1 MKRLCQVVLANASRH
16 FDREWT
22 YVVPEPLRESID
34 IGSVVYV
41 PFGTRK
47 TPSRGFVTR
56 FLPELPDQYDEEK
69 IRDISALLSDR
80 PAVTEEQVKLA
91 FEMKRRYYCTVGD
104 ALDTMVP
111 PTVLSVGDRRV
122 KAARLVDMDEATELL
137 DSGDLRSL
145 KQVRVIELLLEHEEA
160 SCIEIRQA
168 ADVSQGV
175 LNTLAKNGVI
185 EFLQRTVA
193 RKLPEELEE
202 VEPADA
208 FEATE
213 AQRKAI
219 EEIDDA
225 AYAATPGELNEF
237 LLHGVTGSG
246 KTEVYL
252 QVADHVLS
260 RGRQVLILV
269 PEIALTPQM
278 TRRLVARFGE
288 RVAILHSRLTPAGRY
303 ETWQRI
309 LAQEIPIVV
318 GARSAVF
325 APLKN
330 IGLIVVD
337 EEQESSYKAE
347 TKPRYYAVDIA
358 RIRAMMNGAVLV
370 LGSATPQVS
379 SYWRAKNGFSTLL
392 NLPERISDAGMAD
405 VEVIDMRAEYA
416 RGNLSIFSEC
426 LTRELFYTIE
436 RGEQAMIL
444 LNRRGF
450 SRTIVCRSCGWQMR
464 CPFCDI
470 ALTSHRNPYGGEAKL
485 PNRMVCHLCE
495 RLARVPKYCP
505 KCSSEEIM
513 ALGAG
518 TQQVEEEINKQLPHA
533 RILRMDLD
541 TTRGRFSHK
550 EILDA
555 FERHEADVLVG
566 TQMIAKGHDFHNV
579 TLSAILSADQLLG
592 AGEFRASE
600 QAFQLMTQVAG
611 RAGRGLKKGRVIIQ
625 AVQPDHFVVKAAA
638 KQDYDAFYRE
648 EIIFRNRMAYLPFG
662 HIGMAQLKGF
672 DRYETEDVARAFQR
686 EVAALIDQ
694 YGGTFSNTI
703 LTDASPAPVERI
715 RSRYRYRVMVRD
727 ESAENLTRLLFM
739 AADRLKRPKGVSLA
753 IDIDPWTTF

>member
-22 YVVPEPLRESID
+22 YGVPEPLRESID
-34 IGSVVYV
+34 IGSVVHV

-47 TPSRGFVTR
+47 TPPRGFVTR

-69 IRDISALLSDR
+69 IRDISSLLSDR

-185 EFLQRTVA
+185 EFLQRTVS

-288 RVAILHSRLTPAGRY
+288 RVAILHSRLTPAGR
-303 ETWQRI
+303 
-309 LAQEIPIVV
+309 
-318 GARSAVF
+318 
-325 APLKN
+325 
-330 IGLIVVD
+330 
-337 EEQESSYKAE
+337 
-347 TKPRYYAVDIA
+347 
-358 RIRAMMNGAVLV
+358 
-370 LGSATPQVS
+370 
-379 SYWRAKNGFSTLL
+379 
-392 NLPERISDAGMAD
+392 
-405 VEVIDMRAEYA
+405 
-416 RGNLSIFSEC
+416 
-426 LTRELFYTIE
+426 
-436 RGEQAMIL
+436 
-444 LNRRGF
+444 
-450 SRTIVCRSCGWQMR
+450 
-464 CPFCDI
+464 
-470 ALTSHRNPYGGEAKL
+470 
-485 PNRMVCHLCE
+485 
-495 RLARVPKYCP
+495 
-505 KCSSEEIM
+505 
-513 ALGAG
+513 
-518 TQQVEEEINKQLPHA
+518 
-533 RILRMDLD
+533 
-541 TTRGRFSHK
+541 
-550 EILDA
+550 
-555 FERHEADVLVG
+555 
-566 TQMIAKGHDFHNV
+566 
-579 TLSAILSADQLLG
+579 
-592 AGEFRASE
+592 
-600 QAFQLMTQVAG
+600 
-611 RAGRGLKKGRVIIQ
+611 
-625 AVQPDHFVVKAAA
+625 
-638 KQDYDAFYRE
+638 
-648 EIIFRNRMAYLPFG
+648 
-662 HIGMAQLKGF
+662 
-672 DRYETEDVARAFQR
+672 
-686 EVAALIDQ
+686 
-694 YGGTFSNTI
+694 
-703 LTDASPAPVERI
+703 
-715 RSRYRYRVMVRD
+715 
-727 ESAENLTRLLFM
+727 
-739 AADRLKRPKGVSLA
+739 
-753 IDIDPWTTF
+753 